1 MTNQRQMMEK
11 IDVLDSK
18 LEKLQSNNQSSP
30 STVMELLAKINE
42 RLNQLSKN
50 ASHACCGGPII
61 LQTTRHANVV
71 HQPVLDPCLSCR
83 DIRNDRTEILPVAPS
98 EDNISSISC
107 PLNANYESTKTSNV
121 NSTGNDSSKCVSGQQ
136 HCMDFVSDKQN
147 DSYPEPQIM
156 VTSHHT
162 SSPRVTSSVHGA
174 PPEDLSE
181 PPKNNK
187 GSVLKKVSCVS
198 ESEDIS
204 PSMSSEQ
211 TLPATKHSSK
221 TDAYIFLSKES
232 SSMPKGSQC
241 KTVIVSQPPISAIN
255 NSPPSAKEVSNFSRQ
270 QRISSSQAECR
281 NVSSPSCT
289 QHFITAST
297 HVPSVNRSQ
306 VRITPLSQPS
316 FSGGEIVLSN
326 SHAVVKNPSSHATE
340 MQLDYK
346 STATVFPDTSC
357 SVSNLSSGLS
367 HFTPQHTIL
376 VANGSTSSTPSRNTC
391 DKPSSGVQVLQEPSP
406 PVQKNIP
413 PGYIAL
419 SHTPTVPPSPS
430 TPNNTTAWQPQTV
443 MSTGFSYTMHQ
454 RTEFHSSPA
463 SHAIL
468 STPGE

>member
-1 MTNQRQMMEK
+1 MMEK

-42 RLNQLSKN
+42 RLDQLSKN
-50 ASHACCGGPII
+50 ASHACCSGPII

-83 DIRNDRTEILPVAPS
+83 DMIRNNRTEILPVAPS

-107 PLNANYESTKTSNV
+107 PLNTNSESTKTSNV

-136 HCMDFVSDKQN
+136 HCVDFVSDKQN
-147 DSYPEPQIM
+147 DSYPEPHIM

-211 TLPATKHSSK
+211 TSPATKHSSK

-241 KTVIVSQPPISAIN
+241 KTVIVSQPSISAIN

-297 HVPSVNRSQ
+297 HAPSVNRSQ

-326 SHAVVKNPSSHATE
+326 SHAVGKNPSSHATE

-357 SVSNLSSGLS
+357 TVSSLSSGPS
-367 HFTPQHTIL
+367 HFTPQHAIL

-419 SHTPTVPPSPS
+419 SHTPTIPPSPS

-443 MSTGFSYTMHQ
+443 MSTGSSHTMHQ